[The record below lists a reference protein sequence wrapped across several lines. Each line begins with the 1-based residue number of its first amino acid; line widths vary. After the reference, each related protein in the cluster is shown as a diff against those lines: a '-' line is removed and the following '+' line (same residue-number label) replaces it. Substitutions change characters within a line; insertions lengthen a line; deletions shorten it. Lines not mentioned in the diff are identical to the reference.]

1 MRTKIFSIFIIFMLL
16 LGYNLYSEKQISDI
30 EKDIKEIVKKCS
42 PSVAKVISE
51 DGRRIIS
58 SGVIINKG
66 YILAHSHALY
76 PDKDIFV
83 ENYKGEK
90 IKADVIGVDWEN
102 SLALLKVEEKYFE
115 VPKFGELSKVEV
127 GDWVIAI
134 GTSFESF
141 PSASFGI
148 VNSIKI
154 EGVNVS
160 LATPPGGSGSGV
172 FNSKGELIGILRGD
186 ISGRE
191 IWITLRK
198 EGKEVVSPFRAG
210 GSFSMIISVG
220 RAKEIYEDLKKKG
233 YEKRPYLGVTVK
245 EMDGRVIVQSVW
257 KDSPAEKA
265 SLKSRDYIISVNGKR
280 IYNQNDLSDIVQDM
294 KVGDKV
300 ILEIERDG
308 KIVKKEA
315 VLEEAPKGYFTFPT
329 SPVPPTFP
337 FPPVPPA
344 PPSPPLTIAPKAYL
358 GVLVDM
364 VPKGIEP
371 QKGAYVKRV
380 EDRSPAEKAGLKE
393 GDVIITV
400 DKEKIFSPDDLIKYI
415 GNKKPGDR
423 VEIGFIR
430 DGKENKS
437 TVNLGK
443 RKEWTW
449 YWDWD
454 DFSKYFELEKQKIE
468 MQKEQEKMK
477 IELEKMKE
485 ELRKALQS
493 LREKFDSIKIM
504 VKSRK
509 EGIEI

>member
-1 MRTKIFSIFIIFMLL
+1 MKTRIFSIFIIFLL
-16 LGYNLYSEKQISDI
+16 LFGYNLYSDPQIADI
-30 EKDIKEIVKKCS
+30 EKEIKEIVKKCS
-42 PSVAKVISE
+42 PSVAKIISE
-51 DGRRIIS
+51 DGRRVIS
-58 SGVIINKG
+58 SGVVIDKG
-66 YILAHSHALY
+66 YILAHAHALY
-76 PDKDIFV
+76 PEKEIFV
-83 ENYKGEK
+83 ENYKGER
-90 IKADVIGVDWEN
+90 IKAEVAGVDWEN
-102 SLALLKVEEKYFE
+102 SISLLKVESKYFE

-148 VNSIKI
+148 VNSIKKEEI
-154 EGVNVS
+154 NVS
-160 LATPPGGSGSGV
+160 LAAPPGGSGSGI

-191 IWITLRK
+191 AWITLRK
-198 EGKEVVSPFRAG
+198 EKREIISPFKAG
-210 GSFSMIISVG
+210 GSFSMIIPVG
-220 RAKEIYEDLKKKG
+220 KAREIYENLKKKG
-233 YEKRPYLGVTVK
+233 YEKRPYLGVTVE
-245 EMDGRVIVQSVW
+245 EMDGRVIVQGVW
-257 KDSPAEKA
+257 KNSPAEKA
-265 SLKSRDYIISVNGKR
+265 GLKSKDYIISVNGKR
-280 IYNQNDLSDIVQDM
+280 IYNQNDLSDTIQEM

-308 KIVKKEA
+308 KILKKEA
-315 VLEEAPKGYFTFPT
+315 ILEEAPKGYFQFPT
-329 SPVPPTFP
+329 PPVPPRFP
-337 FPPVPPA
+337 VPPVPPA
-344 PPSPPLTIAPKAYL
+344 SPLTIAPKAYL
-358 GVLVDM
+358 GVLVDT

-400 DKEKIFSPDDLIKYI
+400 DKEKIFSPDDLIEYI
-415 GNKKPGDR
+415 GNKKPGDK
-423 VEIGFIR
+423 VEIVFIR

-437 TVNLGK
+437 TVTLGK

-454 DFSKYFELEKQKIE
+454 DFSKYFELEKQKYE
-468 MQKEQEKMK
+468 MQKEPEKMK

-504 VKSRK
+504 VKSKK

>member
-1 MRTKIFSIFIIFMLL
+1 MKKKIFSIFIIFILL
-16 LGYNLYSEKQISDI
+16 LCYNLYSDTQITDI
-30 EKDIKEIVKKCS
+30 EKEIKEIVKKCS
-42 PSVAKVISE
+42 PSVVKVISE

-58 SGVIINKG
+58 SGVAIDKG

-76 PDKDIFV
+76 PEKEIYV

-90 IKADVIGVDWEN
+90 TKADVVGVDWEN

-148 VNSIKI
+148 VNSIKR
-154 EGVNVS
+154 EGIHVS

-186 ISGRE
+186 ISGRDF
-191 IWITLRK
+191 WISVRK
-198 EGKEVVSPFRAG
+198 DGREVFRSG
-210 GSFSMIISVG
+210 GSFSMIIPVG

-233 YEKRPYLGVTVK
+233 FEKRPYLGVTVK
-245 EMDGRVIVQSVW
+245 EMDGRVIVQSVR
-257 KDSPAEKA
+257 KNSPADKA
-265 SLKSRDYIISVNGKR
+265 GIKSKDYIISVDGKR
-280 IYNQNDLSDIVQDM
+280 VYNQNDLSEIIQEK

-308 KIVKKEA
+308 KLMKKEA
-315 VLEEAPKGYFTFPT
+315 ILEEAPRGYFAFP
-329 SPVPPTFP
+329 SPPAPPQPPIPPT
-337 FPPVPPA
+337 PPV

-358 GVLVDM
+358 GVLVDS
-364 VPKGIEP
+364 VPKDLEP
-371 QKGAYVKRV
+371 RKGAYVKRV
-380 EDRSPAEKAGLKE
+380 EEGSPADKAGLKR
-393 GDVIITV
+393 GDIIITV
-400 DKEKIFSPDDLIKYI
+400 DKEKIFSPDDLIEVI
-415 GNKKPGDR
+415 GNKKPNDK
-423 VEIGFIR
+423 VEIEFVR
-430 DGKENKS
+430 DGKENKC
-437 TVNLGK
+437 TVTLGK
-443 RKEWTW
+443 RREWTW

-454 DFSKYFELEKQKIE
+454 DFSKYFELEKQKFE
-468 MQKEQEKMK
+468 MEKEQEKMK
-477 IELEKMKE
+477 KELERARE
-485 ELRKALQS
+485 ELKKALQS

-504 VKSRK
+504 VKSKK